1 MSTSTPVRGRRRRLR
16 LAAATAVA
24 LPIALTGCG
33 NDNELPT
40 QDGVPTVGGGAVG
53 PNEQVNE
60 DVEVVGVHLEY
71 PVDGQ
76 YEVGEDA
83 SLFFAITNS
92 GTEPVTLVDV
102 TGDDFA
108 EAVSSGGEASGADE
122 LAIEVPQNGNVYVGA
137 EGSPSITLLE
147 LTESLRSSQS
157 IPVTLVFEDAREI
170 TVEAMVAA
178 PGDEPS
184 ETYSFPDP
192 DEDIND

>member
-1 MSTSTPVRGRRRRLR
+1 MSTSTPVRRHRSRAWF
-16 LAAATAVA
+16 AAAAAV
-24 LPIALTGCG
+24 PIALAGCG
-33 NDNELPT
+33 NEDELPT
-40 QDGVPTVGGGAVG
+40 QDDVPTVEGGAVG
-53 PNEQVNE
+53 PNEQVDS
-60 DVEVVGVHLEY
+60 DVEVVGVHLEF

-83 SLFFAITNS
+83 SLFFAITNT
-92 GTEPVTLVDV
+92 GTDPVTLVDV
-102 TGDDFA
+102 TGEDFA
-108 EAVSSGGEASGADE
+108 DAVSSGGEAAGEDA
-122 LAIEVPQNGNVYVGA
+122 LAIEVPPNANVYVGA
-137 EGSPSITLLE
+137 EGSPSVTLLE

-192 DEDIND
+192 DEDLDND